1 MQGWH
6 TRPHHLSVSNRLNY
20 SRFLWWRSGA
30 GIYPYQIPCAFII
43 KMEFGFRA
51 EILYLDVG
59 DVDVPIVYRA
69 YSGSTWKR
77 KEIVLFF
84 FWNEQRDSTFL
95 PSSIDLDLKTC
106 KLHRFVICGVV
117 KASVVQPCSKYKSWI
132 TRGLYWLLMKPEQN
146 QKHVQW
152 KSL

>member
-6 TRPHHLSVSNRLNY
+6 TRPHQLSVSNELNY

-30 GIYPYQIPCAFII
+30 GIYPNQIPCAFII
-43 KMEFGFRA
+43 EMEFGFRA
-51 EILYLDVG
+51 AILYLDVG

-69 YSGSTWKR
+69 YSASTWKR
-77 KEIVLFF
+77 KEIVHPFF
-84 FWNEQRDSTFL
+84 FSETNKEICTFL

-117 KASVVQPCSKYKSWI
+117 KESVVQPCSKYKSWI
-132 TRGLYWLLMKPEQN
+132 TRNLYWWNQNKN